1 MTTEI
6 RSGEKRRDPD
16 THAGCISGWRN
27 IYALSVMEGSLMVF
41 AAARRARGHL
51 TDIERAQV
59 ALTGIEFVRAGYS
72 IRSALSISCAMLAFS
87 VEQLALHIDA
97 REWLWAVDYES
108 GAWQIATE
116 DAGAVAENIFFEG
129 TEYQPVPH
137 RSNAVDACVYVQ
149 VNTSGMHQSGVIDR
163 STGRHVAIL
172 PSMSIARHV
181 ASYAVSIHG
190 GYGDVLIRETSEVPT
205 HLSFDAW
212 LSS

>member
-6 RSGEKRRDPD
+6 RSGEKSRYPY

-27 IYALSVMEGSLMVF
+27 IYALSVMEGSLMVI

-72 IRSALSISCAMLAFS
+72 TRTALSISCAMLAFS

-97 REWLWAVDYES
+97 REWIWAVDYA
-108 GAWQIATE
+108 GAWQIAAE

-137 RSNAVDACVYVQ
+137 RSNAVDAGVYVQ
-149 VNTSGMHQSGVIDR
+149 VNASGMHQSGVIER
-163 STGRHVAIL
+163 STGRLVAIM
-172 PSMSIARHV
+172 PSMSMARHV
-181 ASYAVSIHG
+181 ASYAVSILG